1 MMYYE
6 GAVTGTQIV
15 LYSFL
20 MVLNFETEMQCEAAA
35 KIVHKEEYIE
45 GGCHKTFRY
54 ELPPIPTRPDDL
66 WRNVSGGRE

>member
-1 MMYYE
+1 MIYE

-20 MVLNFETEMQCEAAA
+20 MVVNFEKEVDCEAAA

-45 GGCHKTFRY
+45 GECWKSYRY
-54 ELPPIPTRPDDL
+54 VHSAPMKRQDDL

>member
-1 MMYYE
+1 MIYE

-20 MVLNFETEMQCEAAA
+20 MVVNFEKEVDCEAAA

-45 GGCHKTFRY
+45 GGCWK
-54 ELPPIPTRPDDL
+54 
-66 WRNVSGGRE
+66 WVSVGSG